1 MAKTQVTFK
10 LSESVIKELKALSAR
25 YGVSQAALISIL
37 ISSLYSGWDE
47 EHIETAL
54 DLAAKL

>member
-25 YGVSQAALISIL
+25 HSVSQAALISIL
-37 ISSLYSGWDE
+37 ISGLYSGWDVE
-47 EHIETAL
+47 QIEMAL
-54 DLAAKL
+54 ELAAKL

>member
-1 MAKTQVTFK
+1 MTKTQVTFK

-37 ISSLYSGWDE
+37 ISGLYSGWDE
-47 EHIETAL
+47 EQIESAL
-54 DLAAKL
+54 ELAAKL